1 MKKIYNFILTI
12 LAISSFSSCE
22 HEWKDEL
29 YDHSISFA
37 KNGIVD
43 IRVRYNESDL
53 PVTHNGKWL
62 SPKCSGYNGKYR
74 T

>member
-37 KNGIVD
+37 KTASLISVYA
-43 IRVRYNESDL
+43 IMKM
-53 PVTHNGKWL
+53 GK
-62 SPKCSGYNGKYR
+62 
-74 T
+74 